1 MPLLG
6 RRRSLLDFRHG
17 QSQSQSQNQSQR
29 QRQRQHETQN
39 SDHSAH
45 INNNNNDDAAGS
57 ASLGTSSARSNARN
71 TLLPIA
77 PPSTPPRP
85 ASQCNPSHSRL
96 SHELHPDDIDASTDN
111 EGTGRLNERF
121 SLMRFRNFSESHLS
135 VRARMDAER
144 ERVDEDMPPVP
155 VPTSADAA
163 GTVPTILKTAPTMD
177 HAEHAGQQHA
187 GEERRPARSSLFK
200 RASARGRSSQQLDS
214 RKSMDEVRQQK
225 KSLRW
230 GRARSGLESLH
241 RLSTMHLNNQHM
253 APPSYGDES
262 NSALA
267 VPVSMPDPRM
277 SESSR
282 SDGSN
287 ASSGDGHIYAS
298 TTTTTHT
305 VSTHTTFFKLPR
317 RNKNR
322 NSLFPLP
329 IKLPHPDDAQSHA
342 DQGPTTP
349 RASTHSTVERP
360 STTPTERLPEATQ
373 LRRAQTEASPTKRR
387 SQSALSSPHASLA
400 KASLSFAEPGMNLFR
415 HSSSRSINSVT
426 SSPLQPPM
434 RLGLRDRSSTT
445 SSFGAHS
452 SHDAGT
458 PPPLSASARNS
469 TSTTGRSSFGGF
481 LNLSRFRQSSEPHSP
496 RHGSPGTGS
505 KSNSFAMSR
514 EALVV
519 PDREYGDTPGKYL
532 ERLQAA
538 VAKSVIAGILSK
550 SSDPFMQAVLRSYTR
565 TFPFFTEPI
574 DMSLRKFLLQA
585 ELPKETQQVDR
596 VIQAFADRY
605 HECNPGIFLDSGVAY
620 VVAFSIMMLHTDA
633 FNKNNKRKMQKP
645 DYLKNTSGQGISD
658 DVLACFYDNI
668 VYTPFVHWD
677 EDVDFNGERMMP
689 FKSKKN
695 HHAKLRSAI
704 PGSETTK
711 KPSGPVD
718 PYTLIIENRLDTLR
732 PNIKDSILMD
742 DPYDYRGNQGELDP
756 GYLQRAFTH
765 TGMIQIISPRSRPA
779 AYESQMIN
787 GQPNPTETQQGIIDL
802 KITKVGLLWRKS
814 SKKKKTRSPWQE
826 WGAILT
832 ASQLYL
838 FKNSHW
844 AKGLMQQFHNAQR
857 PMQARTPVTFK
868 PPLQDFKPDA
878 LIKTDNAIALV
889 DSTYNR
895 HKNAFTFVGTSGQ
908 DEVFLADNEAEL
920 NDWLG
925 LINYAAAFRA
935 AGVRIRGMVG
945 GSEEDNRPNDVS
957 RLDST
962 KSTHSIQT
970 QMGEA
975 TIRSRTLEPS
985 LQKQVM
991 AARRQIM
998 VAKINELE
1006 KGIVDA
1012 NRQLESMLRNARH
1025 LLVLAPIAPK
1035 TREDVVHAAAKAD
1048 AMIKWALR
1056 DIWRMKAHR
1065 DILAMD
1071 VRIDG
1076 LSASDLEKLTMSVPT
1091 EPESAK
1097 KHKPTMLTRLSSSRT
1112 PNARSPPQSPLTLQM
1127 SGRPPTRGSVDRS
1140 AGIDVFSTPPESASP
1155 AREDGW
1161 RLPPLNIDASA
1172 EPEPHRPSIAST
1184 YLSASP
1190 PASYASLSHSASMSS
1205 MLQMQRTA
1213 STSASETTT
1222 GRGKTTPAGSINE
1235 RELQLLARAT
1245 VAPDAEGGGRGPSF
1259 DGTASGNSP
1268 ESKHK
1273 GVRRSLQKTLR
1284 DHHQHSHSHRH
1295 RRNKNSD
1302 STVRSGGFE
1311 DRETEEATPGLTRE
1325 KPRFILHGKQASVV
1339 QFGGDW
1345 ERIKL
1350 RREQYGSQHS
1360 ASPYEVQLD
1369 AAVERR
1375 RSEQHELLRAGL
1387 ASPVVHDFGRDT
1399 ADEDTDAMSVLSEGS
1414 RGFREDAQV
1423 AAAYTTRK
1431 SPSDSPRH
1439 VSSSEEVSDIISGV
1453 FDLSSWDP
1461 DAGCRTTVIGPA
1473 TKATPSS
1480 PFERHRRYSSLQKS
1494 PDGNIEHIEENDDAN
1509 SPMYSTPPSFTD
1521 RENRRTVIGPP
1532 MSSSPLT
1539 VRMSPESTSSSQQAL
1554 GRHGSVRK
1562 IASAEASTSLGRR
1575 LFPSTGSTSAGA
1587 AAHETLDAEGENDSE
1602 GEKGFVAPISDEE
1615 LRRMSSS
1622 LSAPASPQRMRVM

>member
-6 RRRSLLDFRHG
+6 RRRSLLDFTHG
-17 QSQSQSQNQSQR
+17 ERQNESQ
-29 QRQRQHETQN
+29 HP
-39 SDHSAH
+39 DHSAQS
-45 INNNNNDDAAGS
+45 NSSNDAAAAS
-57 ASLGTSSARSNARN
+57 AASPPSHTPS
-71 TLLPIA
+71 TLLPLA
-77 PPSTPPRP
+77 PPSTPPPPRP

-111 EGTGRLNERF
+111 EDTARPNKRF

-135 VRARMDAER
+135 ARARMDAGR
-144 ERVDEDMPPVP
+144 ERVDQDLPPVP
-155 VPTSADAA
+155 APVPGLAGSAR
-163 GTVPTILKTAPTMD
+163 VPKIVKTAPTMD
-177 HAEHAGQQHA
+177 HAEHGDQQRMDE
-187 GEERRPARSSLFK
+187 GRKPARPSLFK
-200 RASARGRSSQQLDS
+200 RASARGRSSAQLDS

-230 GRARSGLESLH
+230 RRGKSGLEDLH
-241 RLSTMHLNNQHM
+241 RLSTMHLNNQHV
-253 APPSYGDES
+253 APPSYRDES
-262 NSALA
+262 ISALA
-267 VPVSMPDPRM
+267 VPLSMPDPRM

-282 SDGSN
+282 SDGSD
-287 ASSGDGHIYAS
+287 ASSGDAHIYGS

-317 RNKNR
+317 RKKNR
-322 NSLFPLP
+322 NSLFPVP
-329 IKLPHPDDAQSHA
+329 IKLPPPDDAQSHR

-349 RASTHSTVERP
+349 RASTHSAVEPP
-360 STTPTERLPEATQ
+360 STTPTPTEHHAEGAQ
-373 LRRAQTEASPTKRR
+373 LRRAHTEASPTKRR
-387 SQSALSSPHASLA
+387 SHTALSSPHASPA

-415 HSSSRSINSVT
+415 QTSTRSINSAT

-452 SHDAGT
+452 FHDAGT

-469 TSTTGRSSFGGF
+469 TSTTGRPSFGGF

-496 RHGSPGTGS
+496 RHGSPGAGS
-505 KSNSFAMSR
+505 KSNSFAISR

-519 PDREYGDTPGKYL
+519 PDREEGDTPGKYL

-585 ELPKETQQVDR
+585 ELPRETQQVDR

-668 VYTPFVHWD
+668 CYTPFVHWD

-689 FKSKKN
+689 FKSKKH

-704 PGSETTK
+704 PGSETAK

-945 GSEEDNRPNDVS
+945 GSEEDTRPNDVH

-962 KSTHSIQT
+962 KSTHLIQT

-1076 LSASDLEKLTMSVPT
+1076 LSASDLEKLTMSIPT

-1097 KHKPTMLTRLSSSRT
+1097 KHKPTMLTRLSSSRA
-1112 PNARSPPQSPLTLQM
+1112 PNARSPPQSPRTLQM

-1161 RLPPLNIDASA
+1161 RLPPLNIDSST
-1172 EPEPHRPSIAST
+1172 EPEAHRPSITST

-1190 PASYASLSHSASMSS
+1190 PASHASLSHSASMSS
-1205 MLQMQRTA
+1205 MLQVQRTA
-1213 STSASETTT
+1213 STSASES
-1222 GRGKTTPAGSINE
+1222 GRGRTTPAGSIND

-1245 VAPDAEGGGRGPSF
+1245 MTPDAEGARGPSF

-1284 DHHQHSHSHRH
+1284 DHHHHSHTHRH
-1295 RRNKNSD
+1295 RRNKASD
-1302 STVRSGGFE
+1302 STVRSGGFD
-1311 DRETEEATPGLTRE
+1311 DRETEEGTPGLTRE

-1345 ERIKL
+1345 ERMKL
-1350 RREQYGSQHS
+1350 RREQYESQNS
-1360 ASPYEVQLD
+1360 DSPYQAQLD

-1375 RSEQHELLRAGL
+1375 RSEQHELLRAGM

-1399 ADEDTDAMSVLSEGS
+1399 ADDDTDAISVLSEGS
-1414 RGFREDAQV
+1414 RGLREDAQA

-1439 VSSSEEVSDIISGV
+1439 VSSSEDISDAISGV

-1461 DAGCRTTVIGPA
+1461 DAGRRTTVIGPSP
-1473 TKATPSS
+1473 TTATPSS

-1494 PDGNIEHIEENDDAN
+1494 PDGNIEHIEEDGDADN
-1509 SPMYSTPPSFTD
+1509 SHMYSTPPSSTNRD
-1521 RENRRTVIGPP
+1521 NRRTVIEP
-1532 MSSSPLT
+1532 STTTSSPLT
-1539 VRMSPESTSSSQQAL
+1539 ARMSPESTSSSQQAL

-1562 IASAEASTSLGRR
+1562 IASAEASTASTSLGRI
-1575 LFPSTGSTSAGA
+1575 LFSSTGSTSAGA
-1587 AAHETLDAEGENDSE
+1587 AHDTHDADEDSDVE
-1602 GEKGFVAPISDEE
+1602 DEKGFVAAISDED

-1622 LSAPASPQRMRVM
+1622 LSAPASPHRMRVM